1 MSSQTFL
8 LPDLGEGLTEA
19 QLIRWLVEP
28 GERIGV
34 DAPVA
39 EVETA
44 KAAVEVPSPYGG
56 VIETLHGT
64 EGAVLK
70 VGEPLISVAD
80 GEESGGE
87 ESGGGSGNVLIGYGT
102 TAKPE
107 PGHRGRRRPAVVS
120 PVVRKL
126 AREAGVPLDRIRG
139 TGADG
144 LITRADVEAAIGPRE
159 SATADARTGLG
170 VRERIPL
177 TGTRKAIA
185 EALSRSREEIPE
197 ATVWVDVD
205 ATALLALRAELG
217 GPGLLAFLARFTVAG
232 LARYPALN
240 SRVDERAGEI
250 VHLDGVN
257 LGIATQTEHGLL
269 VPAVTAAHTRNARE
283 LDTAIREVVAAA
295 RAGSVH
301 GTGSFTINNY
311 GRFGVDGSA
320 AIINHPEAAILGIG
334 RILDRPWIVDGEVTA
349 RRITQ
354 LSLVFD
360 HRVCDGE
367 TAAGFLRF
375 IADAVESPV
384 AALAS
389 L

>member
-1 MSSQTFL
+1 MSSQTFV

-28 GERIGV
+28 GERISV
-34 DAPVA
+34 DSPVA

-56 VIETLHGT
+56 VIETLHGA

-70 VGEPLISVAD
+70 VGEPLISVTD
-80 GEESGGE
+80 EEESR
-87 ESGGGSGNVLIGYGT
+87 GGSGNVLIGYGT
-102 TAKPE
+102 TAESE
-107 PGHRGRRRPAVVS
+107 PGHRGHRRPAVVS

-144 LITRADVEAAIGPRE
+144 LITRADVEAAIEPRQ
-159 SATADARTGLG
+159 SGTTDARTGLG

-185 EALSRSREEIPE
+185 EALSRSRTEIPE

-205 ATALLALRAELG
+205 ATALLALRAELD
-217 GPGLLAFLARFTVAG
+217 GPGLLAFLARFAVAG
-232 LARYPALN
+232 LARCPALN
-240 SRVDERAGEI
+240 ARVDERAGEI

-295 RAGSVH
+295 RSGSVR
-301 GTGSFTINNY
+301 GTGSFTVNNY